1 MLRLLF
7 SLLGK
12 DLSLLLYKIIAD
24 IYYEKVLTS
33 KNKCCIVKHFLLL
46 LRCVTGKFRTGVVV
60 WVDIRVG

>member
-24 IYYEKVLTS
+24 IYFEKGLTS
-33 KNKCCIVKHFLLL
+33 KNKCCIVKHFCMGRYKGG
-46 LRCVTGKFRTGVVV
+46 LRCK
-60 WVDIRVG
+60 